1 MLRIL
6 FTAQCD
12 VCGDFFDRLFTCI
25 TANQNLCAIQAGG
38 MIETAEEEGWFFNEK
53 TRQFWC
59 VDCVLAHAGNAKLPP
74 VSEITIPITKGS
86 TEQDSFEC
94 DF

>member
-6 FTAQCD
+6 FTVQCD
-12 VCGDFFDRLFTCI
+12 VCGDFLDRLGAGT
-25 TANQNLCAIQAGG
+25 TANQNNCALLAAGIIQ
-38 MIETAEEEGWFFNEK
+38 TAEEEGWFLKK

-59 VDCVLAHAGNAKLPP
+59 IDCLVAHAGNGKLPG
-74 VSEITIPITKGS
+74 VSEIAIPYVKVGVP
-86 TEQDSFEC
+86 EDFLDC